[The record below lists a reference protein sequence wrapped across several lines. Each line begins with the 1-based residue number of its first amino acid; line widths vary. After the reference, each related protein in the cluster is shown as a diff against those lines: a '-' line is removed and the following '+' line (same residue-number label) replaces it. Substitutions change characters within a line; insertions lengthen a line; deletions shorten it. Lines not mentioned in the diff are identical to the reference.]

1 MSPMPK
7 KKNLEADVKKMVQ
20 DVFDKHGWWWY
31 MPAST
36 MYGKVGIS
44 DFHALKNRLFMAVE
58 TKRGTKPPEPT
69 ANQIAFLQKVRDM
82 GHFAF
87 VVNESRVK
95 HLDAFL
101 ESFEIATQAAQ
112 KKEKVPDEH
121 GAQMLNCLREMQQEI

>member
-7 KKNLEADVKKMVQ
+7 KKNLEADVKK
-20 DVFDKHGWWWY
+20 DVKAVLDKHGWYWW
-31 MPAST
+31 MPPSN
-36 MYGKVGIS
+36 MYSKVGIS
-44 DFHALKNRLFMAVE
+44 DFHAIKNRLFMAVE
-58 TKRGTKPPEPT
+58 TKRGASKPTP
-69 ANQIAFLQKVRDM
+69 NQIAFLQQMRDG

-101 ESFEIATQAAQ
+101 ESFEIATQAQQ